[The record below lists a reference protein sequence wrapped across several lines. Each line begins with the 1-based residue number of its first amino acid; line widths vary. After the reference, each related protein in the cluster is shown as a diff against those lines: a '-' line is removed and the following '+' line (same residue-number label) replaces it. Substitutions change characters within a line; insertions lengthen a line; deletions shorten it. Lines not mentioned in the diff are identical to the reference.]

1 MLSHNINSKII
12 FFVLSIFLLCLTY
25 FLSLEKYFLLI
36 SPFILILF
44 YLAIWHIR
52 FLFYSVI
59 FFTPFS
65 MSLNDMGVDFNGFE
79 MAFPTEPLLS
89 GLMLLIIFH
98 LIYRFNLY
106 KKIFNNPIVI
116 VLVFYLIWMLITCI
130 TSTMTATSFKLFI
143 TRLWY
148 ILPIFFLGLFS
159 LKEKKN
165 YSKFTLLYVIPF
177 SIVIL
182 YTTVKHS
189 FYFFDKQSAHYMM
202 SPFFNDHTSYGAMIA
217 FFIPL
222 LIAVFLSNNKNK
234 LVQSFLLILLFIFF
248 IGLILSFS
256 RAAWISLLCAFFIMF
271 LVKLKLSIK
280 SLTSLFLVLFSFIF
294 LFQSTILNHLSNNRQ
309 DSSDN
314 LIEHFTS
321 LSNISTDASNM
332 ERINRWKCAI
342 EMFKERPFFGWGP
355 GTYQFHYAPF
365 QFSRDKTIIS
375 SNFGDAGNAHSEYLS
390 ALSESGVIGLILFL
404 TLIGVVFVK
413 IIILFNKITDP
424 DIQRWLLAIFTA
436 LVSYFIHGL
445 FNNFLDTDKASVAIW
460 AVIAIVVSIDLAYN
474 KKTIY

>member
-1 MLSHNINSKII
+1 MLSHNINNKIT
-12 FFVLSIFLLCLTY
+12 FFVSSIFLLCLTH
-25 FLSLEKYFLLI
+25 FLSLENYILLI

-65 MSLNDMGVDFNGFE
+65 MSLKDMGIDFNGLE
-79 MAFPTEPLLS
+79 IAFPTEPLLL
-89 GLMLLIIFH
+89 GLMLLVMLH
-98 LIYRFNLY
+98 LIYRFSLY
-106 KKIFNNPIVI
+106 KKIINNPTVV

-130 TSTMTATSFKLFI
+130 TSSMPATSFKLFI

-148 ILPIFFLGLFS
+148 ILPIFLLGLFF

-177 SIVIL
+177 GIVIL

-189 FYFFDKQSAHYMM
+189 SYFFDKQSAHYMM

-222 LIAVFLSNNKNK
+222 LIAVFLSKNKNK
-234 LVQSFLLILLFIFF
+234 LIQSFLLILLFIFF

-256 RAAWISLLCAFFIMF
+256 RAAWISLLCASVVMIF
-271 LVKLKLSIK
+271 VKLKLSIK
-280 SLTSLFLVLFSFIF
+280 SLTSLFLVLSSFIF
-294 LFQSTILNHLSNNRQ
+294 FFQSTILGHLSNNRQ

-342 EMFKERPFFGWGP
+342 EMFKEKPFFGWGP

-375 SNFGDAGNAHSEYLS
+375 SNYGDAGNAHSEYLS

-404 TLIGVVFVK
+404 SLIVVVLVR
-413 IIILFNKITDP
+413 IIILFNKINDP
-424 DIQRWLLAIFTA
+424 DIQRWLLAIFTS
-436 LVSYFIHGL
+436 LMSYFIHGF

-474 KKTIY
+474 KKALY